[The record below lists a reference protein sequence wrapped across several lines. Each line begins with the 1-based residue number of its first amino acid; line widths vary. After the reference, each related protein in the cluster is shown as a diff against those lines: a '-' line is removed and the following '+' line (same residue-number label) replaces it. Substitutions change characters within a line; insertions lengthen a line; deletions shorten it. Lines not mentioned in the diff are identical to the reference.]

1 MKAKEVLELLQIT
14 RPTLTKYVKQ
24 NLIKTITLPN
34 GRYDYNKDSVY
45 KIFNKGVDRKT
56 YLYARVSTPKQ
67 KNDLENQ
74 INLLKQF
81 CFANGYQINRIFQDV
96 ASGVS
101 FEKRKDFFKM
111 LDDVIEGK
119 VERIIITYKDRLSR
133 VGFDLFYHLFKKYH
147 CEIIVMSEVGSAKL
161 DSQEIFEEIVSL
173 LHCYSMKLYS
183 KRKGQ
188 KIKEVL
194 KGDE

>member
-1 MKAKEVLELLQIT
+1 MLRFNMQQQYKTASKLLNLNT
-14 RPTLTKYVKQ
+14 SHVKVQ
-24 NLIKTITLPN
+24 RLIKTITLPN

-133 VGFDLFYHLFKKYH
+133 VGFDLFYHLFKKYKKRYSPYAT
-147 CEIIVMSEVGSAKL
+147 VA
-161 DSQEIFEEIVSL
+161 SL
-173 LHCYSMKLYS
+173 YLWAISHGACDGLVDNAPVK
-183 KRKGQ
+183 KKG
-188 KIKEVL
+188 K
-194 KGDE
+194 